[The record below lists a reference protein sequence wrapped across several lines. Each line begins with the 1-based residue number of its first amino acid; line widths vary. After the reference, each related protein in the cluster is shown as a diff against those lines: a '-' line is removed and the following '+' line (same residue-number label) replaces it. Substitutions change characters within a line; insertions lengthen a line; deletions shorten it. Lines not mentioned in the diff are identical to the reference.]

1 MNVLFDL
8 DGTLTDPRE
17 GIIACFKHALHG
29 LGYCPPPD
37 SDLERYIGPPLQEC
51 FASLLPSES
60 PEQIDTAVDLY
71 RQRFSTEGIF
81 ENEVYPGI
89 HDALAELRTGGA
101 SIYIATSKPCVFAQR
116 IVDHFGLRSYFQMI
130 YGSELDGTRSNKS
143 ELIAHILAKESI
155 PPRSTF
161 MVGDR
166 AHDVIGAKANGVF
179 PVAALWGYGTREELN
194 AAGATIF
201 CERPEMLGKALLSST
216 GFASI
221 SVSGRS

>member
-1 MNVLFDL
+1 VNVLFDL

-37 SDLERYIGPPLQEC
+37 SDLECYIGPPLREC
-51 FASLLPSES
+51 FAALLGSES
-60 PEQIDTAVDLY
+60 LEQIDAAVDLY
-71 RQRFSTEGIF
+71 RQRFSTKGIF
-81 ENEVYPGI
+81 ENTVYPGV
-89 HDALAELRTGGA
+89 HDALAELRAAGA
-101 SIYIATSKPCVFAQR
+101 RLYIATSKPGVFTQR
-116 IVDHFGLRSYFQMI
+116 IVDHFGLKSYFQMI
-130 YGSELDGTRSNKS
+130 YGSELDGTLSNKS

-166 AHDVIGAKANGVF
+166 AHDVIGAKTNGVH

-194 AAGATIF
+194 AAGATVF
-201 CERPEMLGKALLSST
+201 CERPEMLARVLLVVNT
-216 GFASI
+216 NTSI
-221 SVSGRS
+221 

>member
-29 LGYCPPPD
+29 LGYCSPPD
-37 SDLERYIGPPLQEC
+37 SDLECYIGPPLQEC

-71 RQRFSTEGIF
+71 RQRFSTDGIF

-101 SIYIATSKPCVFAQR
+101 SIYIATSKPCVF
-116 IVDHFGLRSYFQMI
+116 VDHFGLRSYFQMI

-166 AHDVIGAKANGVF
+166 AHDVIGAITNGVF

-201 CERPEMLGKALLSST
+201 CERPEVLGKALLSST